1 MQILCHAFCTEQHN
15 GETQI
20 KPGCNI
26 ENITFKPLLQNI
38 NIIHSSE
45 FLERGLIWVG
55 NEKFAWVKNM
65 IKGLE
70 SPFNDVIKPLNGLSL

>member
-26 ENITFKPLLQNI
+26 ENITFKQLLQNI
-38 NIIHSSE
+38 NIFHSSE
-45 FLERGLIWVG
+45 FLERGLI
-55 NEKFAWVKNM
+55 
-65 IKGLE
+65 
-70 SPFNDVIKPLNGLSL
+70 

>member
-26 ENITFKPLLQNI
+26 ENITFKQLLQNI
-38 NIIHSSE
+38 NIFHSSE
-45 FLERGLIWVG
+45 F
-55 NEKFAWVKNM
+55 
-65 IKGLE
+65 LE